1 MTAFHSQG
9 EFTLCRHVR
18 SWQSWGRNALEEDS
32 NPLKRVLVVVS
43 SHDSEVMM
51 DILEGEARSV
61 GDVHRSLAL

>member
-1 MTAFHSQG
+1 MQA
-9 EFTLCRHVR
+9 CMVR

-43 SHDSEVMM
+43 SHLMM
-51 DILEGEARSV
+51 DILEGEAGSV